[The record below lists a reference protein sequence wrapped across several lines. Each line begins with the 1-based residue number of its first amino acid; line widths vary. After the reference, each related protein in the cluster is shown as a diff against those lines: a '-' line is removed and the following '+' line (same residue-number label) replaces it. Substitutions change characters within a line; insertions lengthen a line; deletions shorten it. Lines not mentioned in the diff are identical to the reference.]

1 MGRRKRREE
10 APLSLF
16 SFQDIMACLTG
27 VLILVALLLALDGLA
42 DEVQVTPSKGGA
54 ASETDSTFRERIAIL
69 EREIALRKGGNDPA
83 DGEIDVLEERVRQ
96 LALDQD
102 RTKAELN
109 RATDSLRE
117 RKTTLEALSNRA
129 TVLRKQ
135 REDARSAARAAA
147 MRARVDVRPSAK
159 SGKAP
164 VIVELSRARIDVGA
178 LDQENVPVRRQALP
192 SKGGSPDLAGL
203 ERLLVDRP
211 ASTHYLMFVVHE
223 DAAAL
228 LGQMIEWA
236 RAVQNFVER
245 DCRFHLVR
253 GLGGHGIGHTLHE
266 SPYIAN
272 NVPSYPG
279 EWTEAWRP
287 FERGMLLAVE
297 PMIAAGTTEIRSK
310 GNAWPVWTA
319 DGSLSVHYEADVMV
333 TDEGCE
339 NFTAA
344 LDELPDVVGG
354 RA

>member
-54 ASETDSTFRERIAIL
+54 ASETDSSFRERIAIL

-236 RAVQNFVER
+236 RAR
-245 DCRFHLVR
+245 
-253 GLGGHGIGHTLHE
+253 
-266 SPYIAN
+266 
-272 NVPSYPG
+272 SY
-279 EWTEAWRP
+279 
-287 FERGMLLAVE
+287 ERGWQVWADPATSFFDPPPELA
-297 PMIAAGTTEIRSK
+297 
-310 GNAWPVWTA
+310 
-319 DGSLSVHYEADVMV
+319 
-333 TDEGCE
+333 
-339 NFTAA
+339 
-344 LDELPDVVGG
+344 GG
-354 RA
+354 AP